1 MVDTA
6 RGQGKDYTAMVVIDS
21 TEKPH
26 RVVARYRNNTISPFD
41 VPPELFALGTKYNNA
56 HLLIEVN
63 DIGGQIADVMHE
75 EFEYEN
81 IIQTTMMGRAG
92 QKVSLGF
99 GRGTKQR
106 GVRTSAAVKK
116 LGCAVLKTLIE
127 QDKLLVRD
135 YDIIQELMTFISKH
149 QTYCADDGYTDD
161 LVMCLVLFG
170 WLTRQGYFEEI
181 IDIQRKKIINTTEK
195 EEEENTTFFMGSREF
210 DSEKVF
216 KEDNSL
222 WFTEE

>member
-41 VPPELFALGTKYNNA
+41 VPPELYALAIKYNNA

-63 DIGGQIADVMHE
+63 DIGGQIADVMHQ

-149 QTYCADDGYTDD
+149 QSYCADDGYTDD

-181 IDIQRKKIINTTEK
+181 IDIQRKKIIHKAE
-195 EEEENTTFFMGSREF
+195 EEEENTTFFMGPEMPENAIR
-210 DSEKVF
+210 
-216 KEDNSL
+216 EDNAL